1 MERNY
6 KILFLWLMIIS
17 GFACHTLTDMLP
29 MFWGK
34 DMAVVATDGNV
45 DQGMI
50 VFMMTLSYLVPVC
63 GMLCLLTD
71 CCAKLSRTVN
81 AVLAV
86 IIALFNVAHAFMELP
101 SDNAGQYVIL
111 PVMVVIGCVLAWHSF
126 KYVKEG

>member
-45 DQGMI
+45 DQEMI
-50 VFMMTLSYLVPVC
+50 VFMMTLSYLIPVC
-63 GMLCLLTD
+63 GLLCLLTD
-71 CCAKLSRTVN
+71 CRAKLLKTVN

-86 IIALFNVAHAFMELP
+86 IIALFNVLHAFMELP

>member
-50 VFMMTLSYLVPVC
+50 VFMMTLSYLIPVC

-71 CCAKLSRTVN
+71 CHAKLSRTVN